1 MNEPVIIGYSLIP
14 VGEYW
19 DKDVIGLAAE
29 TVLKLDKYI
38 DLKDVDALY
47 IGNMLSEY
55 LELQSSLST
64 HIAGQL
70 GLEDIHTVDISMGDA
85 SGLYSIMEGVIAILS
100 GNFKFI
106 IAGGVEKCTDALPI
120 RIYRGASLNEDIFYV
135 DYSGVT
141 SISLH
146 GLAAKLYMERYG
158 VDRESISYMSIL
170 DHENA
175 SKSRHAQ
182 FRFPIKLES
191 ILNSPI
197 VSDPLTL
204 FDISPNADGAAFV
217 LITDKDTAEEYG
229 FKYVKVLGFASSN
242 NYTRFEGRDDP
253 LDLSSSKRAFEKAI
267 ENASISLSNISFI
280 EIHDTTSIAGLL
292 LLESLGIHRGGE
304 SWMYV
309 KNGYHSLDGK
319 LPLNTFGGLKA
330 RGNPLGA
337 TGAYAVVEAVMQLLG
352 EAGDNQVKDP
362 EIGVVHSMNGFDN
375 SASVMV
381 LGGV

>member
-1 MNEPVIIGYSLIP
+1 MGEPVIIGYSLIP

-19 DKDVIGLAAE
+19 DKDVVDLAAE
-29 TVLKLDKYI
+29 AILKLSKFI
-38 DLKDVDALY
+38 DLKEVDALY
-47 IGNMLSEY
+47 VGNMLSEY
-55 LELQSSLST
+55 LELQNSLST
-64 HIAGQL
+64 HIAGQI
-70 GLEDIHTVDISMGDA
+70 GLEEIHTVDINVGDA
-85 SGLYSIMEGVIAILS
+85 SGLYSVIEGAISILS
-100 GNFKFI
+100 GSFKFI
-106 IAGGVEKCTDALPI
+106 IAGGVEKCTDALPA
-120 RIYRGASLNEDIFYV
+120 RIYRGASLNEDLFYV

-141 SISLH
+141 NISLH
-146 GLAAKLYMERYG
+146 GLAAKLYMKRYNL
-158 VDRESISYMSIL
+158 DRESISYMSIL

-191 ILNSPI
+191 ILNSPT

-229 FKYVKVLGFASSN
+229 YKYVEIKSFASSN
-242 NYTRFEGRDDP
+242 NYTRFVNREDP
-253 LDLSSSKRAFEKAI
+253 LDMKSSRRAFEKAI
-267 ENASISLSNISFI
+267 KKASISLSDVGFM
-280 EIHDTTSIAGLL
+280 ELHDTTSIAGLL
-292 LLESLGIHRGGE
+292 LLESFGIHKKGE
-304 SWMYV
+304 SWMFV
-309 KNGYHSLDGK
+309 KDGYHSLDGE

-337 TGAYAVVEAVMQLLG
+337 TGAYAVVEAVMQLFG
-352 EAGDNQVKDP
+352 EAGDNQVKEP
-362 EIGVVHSMNGFDN
+362 RVGIVHSMNGFDN